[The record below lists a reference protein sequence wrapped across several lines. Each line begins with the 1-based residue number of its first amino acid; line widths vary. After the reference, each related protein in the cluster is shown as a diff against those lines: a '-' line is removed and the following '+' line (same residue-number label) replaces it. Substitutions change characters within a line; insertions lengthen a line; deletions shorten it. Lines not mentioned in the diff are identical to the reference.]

1 MQNIIKSNQSK
12 LLSILCLVILL
23 GMQANLTALFLS
35 FEENHQLSFTKKGQ
49 ECFLVLEHKS
59 SSLSDNSLHSDT
71 ESEYLKT
78 VSTNNS
84 KQDHMIQLDHSES
97 YKEAAFNI
105 DELLAAILLST
116 HHHALSISSLSQLRN
131 STENEI
137 RSRLESFA
145 RSAINLKSFLGL
157 LSCSIFLRL

>member
-49 ECFLVLEHKS
+49 ECFLILEHKN
-59 SSLSDNSLHSDT
+59 NSFSTLHSGT
-71 ESEYLKT
+71 ESEYLNT

-97 YKEAAFNI
+97 YKEAASNI
-105 DELLAAILLST
+105 DELLAPILLST
-116 HHHALSISSLSQLRN
+116 HHHALSISSLSRLRN
-131 STENEI
+131 SIENKI
-137 RSRLESFA
+137 RSRIENFSIT
-145 RSAINLKSFLGL
+145 AINLKSFIGL
-157 LSCSIFLRL
+157 LSNSIFLRL

>member
-12 LLSILCLVILL
+12 LLSILCFVILV

-35 FEENHQLSFTKKGQ
+35 FDQLSFTKKGQ

-84 KQDHMIQLDHSES
+84 KQDHFIQLDHSES
-97 YKEAAFNI
+97 YKEAASNI
-105 DELLAAILLST
+105 DELLAPILLITSNYP
-116 HHHALSISSLSQLRN
+116 LNISSLSRLRN
-131 STENEI
+131 SIENEI
-137 RSRLESFA
+137 RSRIENFSI
-145 RSAINLKSFLGL
+145 SAINLKSFIGL
-157 LSCSIFLRL
+157 LNGSIFLRL

>member
-1 MQNIIKSNQSK
+1 M
-12 LLSILCLVILL
+12 SILCFVILV
-23 GMQANLTALFLS
+23 GMQANLAALFLS

-59 SSLSDNSLHSDT
+59 NSLSDNSLHSDI

-97 YKEAAFNI
+97 YKEAASNI
-105 DELLAAILLST
+105 DELLAPILLST
-116 HHHALSISSLSQLRN
+116 HHHALSISSLSRLRN
-131 STENEI
+131 SIENKI
-137 RSRLESFA
+137 RSRIENFSIT
-145 RSAINLKSFLGL
+145 AINLKSFIGL
-157 LSCSIFLRL
+157 LNRSIFLRL